1 MKLSI
6 VSPIYGAASLL
17 YELVQEIETAVT
29 KITDDYEI
37 ILVEDHSPDD
47 SQIIIREICKT
58 NKHVIGVFHSR
69 NFGQQYAIHTGL
81 SLATGDYIV
90 TMDCDLQDTPALVVD
105 LFNKSQEDYDIV
117 FASRQ
122 NRQDGCVKKL
132 GSKMFNR
139 LLGFLTDTMQ
149 DETIAN
155 FVLYRKKVVDAM
167 LQMGDYRRYYPL
179 MNHWVGF
186 KSCKL
191 PIPHAERT
199 DGKASSYSMR
209 KRIELALNTAVA
221 FSTKPLRLIIYFGM
235 FISAIAILL
244 ALFMAVHY
252 VLTGITVSGWLT
264 LFVSLWFI
272 AGVIIMIMGVIAVYV
287 GSVFEQTKNRPSSV
301 VSEVIKDKQL

>member
-179 MNHWVGF
+179 ITTF
-186 KSCKL
+186 
-191 PIPHAERT
+191 PICRT
-199 DGKASSYSMR
+199 
-209 KRIELALNTAVA
+209 IH
-221 FSTKPLRLIIYFGM
+221 FPF
-235 FISAIAILL
+235 
-244 ALFMAVHY
+244 
-252 VLTGITVSGWLT
+252 
-264 LFVSLWFI
+264 
-272 AGVIIMIMGVIAVYV
+272 
-287 GSVFEQTKNRPSSV
+287 
-301 VSEVIKDKQL
+301 

>member
-6 VSPIYGAASLL
+6 VSPVYGAASLL
-17 YELVQEIETAVT
+17 HELVQEIEAAVRKLT
-29 KITDDYEI
+29 NDYEI

-47 SQIIIREICKT
+47 SQAIIREVCKV
-58 NKHVIGVFHSR
+58 NKHVVGVFHSR

-90 TMDCDLQDTPALVVD
+90 TMDCDLQDTPALIVN
-105 LFNKSQEDYDIV
+105 LFNKAQEGYDIV
-117 FASRQ
+117 YASRQ
-122 NRQDGCVKKL
+122 NRQDGYVKKL
-132 GSKMFNR
+132 GSKIFNR
-139 LLGFLTDTMQ
+139 LLGFLTETVQ

-191 PIPHAERT
+191 PIPHAERA
-199 DGKASSYSMR
+199 DGKASSYSMK
-209 KRIELALNTAVA
+209 KRIELALNTAVS

-235 FISAIAILL
+235 FISSIAILL
-244 ALFMAVHY
+244 ALFMAAHY
-252 VLTGITVSGWLT
+252 ILTGITVSGWLT

-272 AGVIIMIMGVIAVYV
+272 AGVMIMIMGIIAVYI
-287 GSVFEQTKNRPSSV
+287 GSVFEQTKNRPCSL
-301 VSEVIKDKQL
+301 VSEILNR

>member
-1 MKLSI
+1 
-6 VSPIYGAASLL
+6 
-17 YELVQEIETAVT
+17 
-29 KITDDYEI
+29 
-37 ILVEDHSPDD
+37 
-47 SQIIIREICKT
+47 
-58 NKHVIGVFHSR
+58 
-69 NFGQQYAIHTGL
+69 
-81 SLATGDYIV
+81 
-90 TMDCDLQDTPALVVD
+90 
-105 LFNKSQEDYDIV
+105 
-117 FASRQ
+117 
-122 NRQDGCVKKL
+122 
-132 GSKMFNR
+132 MFNR

>member
-6 VSPIYGAASLL
+6 VSPVYGAASLL
-17 YELVQEIETAVT
+17 HELVQEIEAAVT
-29 KITDDYEI
+29 QITDDYEI

-47 SQIIIREICKT
+47 SQNIIREICKED
-58 NKHVIGVFHSR
+58 KHVVGAFHSR

-90 TMDCDLQDTPALVVD
+90 TMDCDLQDTPALIVD
-105 LFNKSQEDYDIV
+105 LFRKSQEGYDIV

-122 NRQDGCVKKL
+122 NRQDGYIKKL
-132 GSKMFNR
+132 GSKLFNR
-139 LLGFLTDTMQ
+139 LLGFLTETVQ

-155 FVLYRKKVVDAM
+155 FVLYNRKVVDAM

-235 FISAIAILL
+235 FISVIAILL
-244 ALFMAVHY
+244 ALIMAVHY
-252 VLTGITVSGWLT
+252 LWTGITVSGWLT

-272 AGVIIMIMGVIAVYV
+272 AGVMIMIMGIIAVYI
-287 GSVFEQTKNRPSSV
+287 GSVFEQKTDRLPWSRKS
-301 VSEVIKDKQL
+301 

>member
-6 VSPIYGAASLL
+6 VSPVYGAASLL
-17 YELVQEIETAVT
+17 HELVQEIEAAVSKLT
-29 KITDDYEI
+29 NDYEI

-47 SQIIIREICKT
+47 SQAIIREICKV
-58 NKHVIGVFHSR
+58 NKHVVGVFHSR

-81 SLATGDYIV
+81 SLATGDFIV
-90 TMDCDLQDTPALVVD
+90 TMDCDLQDTPALIVN
-105 LFNKSQEDYDIV
+105 LFNKAQEGYDIV
-117 FASRQ
+117 YASRQ
-122 NRQDGCVKKL
+122 NRQDGYVKKL
-132 GSKMFNR
+132 GSKIFNR
-139 LLGFLTDTMQ
+139 LLGFLTETVQ

-191 PIPHAERT
+191 PIPHAERA
-199 DGKASSYSMR
+199 DGKASSYSMK

-244 ALFMAVHY
+244 ALFMAAHY
-252 VLTGITVSGWLT
+252 ILTGITVSGWLT

-272 AGVIIMIMGVIAVYV
+272 AGVMIMIMGIIAVYI
-287 GSVFEQTKNRPSSV
+287 GSVLKKKKNRPSSL
-301 VSEVIKDKQL
+301 VSEILNR